1 MVKRYTQGGLG
12 LTRRRE
18 LEEHRHK
25 LGEIRDIMSSMKTL
39 AYMETR
45 KLSRFLDNQ
54 QQIVK
59 DIEAM
64 AADFISF
71 FPETLPASEERIKET
86 TDVYLLI
93 GSERGFCGNFNETL
107 VPAMESC
114 IKEGTNNKSIL
125 IAIGHKLHIVLE
137 NDSRVI
143 TFIEGANVVEE
154 IESVLMHVA
163 DALVSLQATHPT
175 LSLYVLYHGESHG
188 NVRPDDEQQ
197 ILMQKLLPPF
207 QHYLDKEPT
216 HPHKPVLNVTP
227 EKFLLELIDHYLLAS
242 LHEILFTSL
251 MAENHRRVLHLE
263 GAVQRMDDKNN
274 ELISKC
280 NALRQEEII
289 EEIEVI
295 LLSTTGLDV
304 DQNKRSSIGD

>member
-1 MVKRYTQGGLG
+1 M
-12 LTRRRE
+12 TRRRE

-54 QQIVK
+54 QKMVE
-59 DIEAM
+59 DIETM

-71 FPETLPASEERIKET
+71 FPETLPASEEKIKDT

-93 GSERGFCGNFNETL
+93 GSERGFCGNFNESLLPT
-107 VPAMESC
+107 MESY
-114 IKEGTNNKSIL
+114 IEKNAKNNPIL
-125 IAIGHKLHIVLE
+125 IAIGHKLHSVLE
-137 NDSRVI
+137 EDSRTLVS
-143 TFIEGANVVEE
+143 FDGANVVEE
-154 IESVLMHVA
+154 IESVLAHIA
-163 DALVSLQATHPT
+163 GALERLQAAHRN
-175 LSLYVLYHGESHG
+175 LALYVFYHGEG
-188 NVRPDDEQQ
+188 RENVHPGVEHQ

-207 QHYLDKEPT
+207 QHYLGKKPV
-216 HPHKPVLNVTP
+216 HAHKPILNIIP
-227 EKFLLELIDHYLLAS
+227 ANFLLELTDLYLLAT
-242 LHEILFTSL
+242 LYEILFTSL
-251 MAENHRRVLHLE
+251 MAENHRRIQHLE
-263 GAVQRMDDKNN
+263 GAVQHMEDKNN

-295 LLSTTGLDV
+295 LLSVGGTDKGW
-304 DQNKRSSIGD
+304 R